1 MKHLLVLCGGQS
13 PEHLI
18 SLRSCKN
25 ILGAIGQEKYK
36 ISLIGISQEGK
47 WVLMDPTSIP
57 AKVPNGGDEVYLRF
71 GSKDPFTVNGE
82 SLGGFDAVFPV
93 LHGPNGEDGTIQGLL
108 RLLGIPFVG
117 CDVLSSAVSM
127 DKDMSK
133 RLLRDSGINVAKW
146 LFYRKGEAIP
156 TFDEISKNLSE
167 VVFVK
172 PSNMGSSVGVHRVSS
187 QSEWEYAMSDAFKYD
202 RKVLVE
208 ECVDGRELECA
219 VLGNDQPK
227 ASGLGEV
234 KSGDFYSY
242 EEKYDSS
249 SNAEVVIPAP
259 LEEEIGA
266 RLKQIALA
274 SYKALDCRGLTRVD
288 MFLTPEGEVYV
299 NEVNTIP
306 GFTSISMYPK
316 LWEQEGLS
324 YSDLIDSL
332 IEFAIETK

>member
-25 ILGAIGQEKYK
+25 ILVAIGQEKYK
-36 ISLIGISQEGK
+36 ITLIGISQEGK
-47 WVLMDPTSIP
+47 WILMDPTSIP
-57 AKVPNGGDEVYLRF
+57 TEVPNTGDEVFLKL
-71 GSKDPFTVNGE
+71 GSKDPFTVNGV
-82 SLGGFDAVFPV
+82 SLGGFDVVFPI
-93 LHGPNGEDGTIQGLL
+93 LHGPNGEDGSIQGLL
-108 RLLGIPFVG
+108 RLLGVPFVG

-146 LFYRKGEAIP
+146 LMYKRGEATP
-156 TFDEISKNLSE
+156 AFDEVSKKLSE

-172 PSNMGSSVGVHRVSS
+172 PSNMGSSVGVHRVRS
-187 QSEWEYAMSDAFKYD
+187 QSEWEYALNDAFKYD

-208 ECVDGRELECA
+208 EGINGRELECA
-219 VLGNDQPK
+219 VLGNDHPI

-259 LEEEIGA
+259 LEEEMA
-266 RLKQIALA
+266 AKLKQIALA

-288 MFLTPEGEVYV
+288 MFLTPEGKIFV

-316 LWEQEGLS
+316 LWEHEGLS
-324 YSDLIDSL
+324 YPDLIDRL
-332 IEFAIETK
+332 VEFAIETK